1 MRLHHL
7 FHDPVA
13 RQVVMEAEE
22 SARRVM
28 NQLTPQQ
35 LLILGHIIEGKQ
47 NKIIAFEMG
56 LSQRTVENHR
66 AELTRRLNV
75 RSVAEMSRL
84 VMLAS

>member
-22 SARRVM
+22 NARRAL
-28 NQLTPQQ
+28 NELTPQQ
-35 LLILGHIIEGKQ
+35 LVILGHLIEGKQ
-47 NKIIAFEMG
+47 NKVIAFEMG

-66 AELTRRLNV
+66 AEITRRLNV

-84 VMLAS
+84 VILAS